1 VSAVDKA
8 TFLQPNQISP
18 HTGRRLAENS
28 GKFFDRRL
36 TLP

>member
-1 VSAVDKA
+1 MDKA
-8 TFLQPNQISP
+8 TFLQTNQISP

-28 GKFFDRRL
+28 GKFFDRGF